1 MGRQK
6 RLALGEK
13 EGPINEE
20 QRIAMDKI
28 KELGLQIHK
37 IQDERRRVSPMSR
50 YSAAANGSLH
60 ASTTVSRRTKTP
72 KKGKHTFYHP
82 NLDYVYAEVSHS
94 PYLTPPDLNYSKETL
109 YTSSKLRK
117 LKVANQGKPLR
128 DIQDT
133 PCDVEKAE
141 DDFVHKVIEYKPLFD
156 VRLLSLSRVQSLVIY
171 GHVQS

>member
-1 MGRQK
+1 MGRRKHQG
-6 RLALGEK
+6 LGDE

-20 QRIAMDKI
+20 QRVAMEKI

-37 IQDERRRVSPMSR
+37 LHDERRRVSPMSK
-50 YSAAANGSLH
+50 YNGVPGHLN
-60 ASTTVSRRTKTP
+60 ASTTSRRTKGGP
-72 KKGKHTFYHP
+72 KKNKRAFYHP
-82 NLDYVYAEVSHS
+82 NLDYVYAEVTHS
-94 PYLTPPDLNYSKETL
+94 PYLTPPNRNYSKETL

-141 DDFVHKVIEYKPLFD
+141 EDFVHKVIEYKPLFD
-156 VRLLSLSRVQSLVIY
+156 VSTLV
-171 GHVQS
+171 G